1 MYSGFKSLKCCKNVR
16 VCCHYKDNNTIKFDI
31 LCRCTI
37 AIMRLNYYFY
47 IFRRTDSVRR
57 GRLRKE
63 SDGSE
68 GSSRWG
74 FRRRDRS
81 GQQDSGRPPSVE
93 SSHESGMTRG
103 SFRFSSSK
111 SRKSSTCGP
120 DVATISDIFRRK
132 ASTKSNANEPLHGH
146 YSGFSSPMTF
156 SPPMSP
162 PPLQHTPMPPSV
174 RLKQP
179 HGNVFAPASEA
190 NATVSSLSHQP
201 IVLRPVPTSH
211 NAAARRLSRITT
223 APTEVKTERQAI
235 STTTTAMS
243 PPPPALLLSPVA
255 SITRTTTPMT
265 SAHGA
270 TSMFR

>member
-1 MYSGFKSLKCCKNVR
+1 
-16 VCCHYKDNNTIKFDI
+16 
-31 LCRCTI
+31 
-37 AIMRLNYYFY
+37 MRLNYYFY

-132 ASTKSNANEPLHGH
+132 ASTKSNANEPLHSPSSGTPSSDAFFGGSGNTTPSVTSPPPHGH

-255 SITRTTTPMT
+255 SITRTTTTMT